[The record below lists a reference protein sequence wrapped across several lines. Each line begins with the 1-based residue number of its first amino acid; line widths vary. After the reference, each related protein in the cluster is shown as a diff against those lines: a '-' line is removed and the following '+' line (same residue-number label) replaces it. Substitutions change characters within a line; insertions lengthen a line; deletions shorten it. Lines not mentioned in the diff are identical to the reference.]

1 MQLYKTYSTPAAA
14 SASTAVSWQASQTEA
29 SKKRGELK
37 RNGFKAETQ
46 TIDVPTAK
54 GPLIQWLNENVTA

>member
-1 MQLYKTYSTPAAA
+1 MVIYKTIQDPSTGNGV
-14 SASTAVSWQASQTEA
+14 TWQASQTEA

-46 TIDVPTAK
+46 TINVPTAK